1 MQKVR
6 NLRIGALERCLAGLD
21 WLALR
26 RGRAADRAEHLT
38 TGERGEEAAFF
49 YLRRKGFTVVA
60 RGWKDGLTPGD
71 LDLVAWQGDVLCFVE
86 VKTRRSKDVATASSA
101 VDRHKRK
108 IIRRMARQYLRQ
120 LPGNS
125 DGEKPDTRF
134 DIVTVYELPGKPR
147 EIQLIP
153 AAFGWS
159 ERA

>member
-1 MQKVR
+1 MQTVR

-49 YLRRKGFTVVA
+49 YLRRKGFTIVA
-60 RGWKDGLTPGD
+60 RGWKDGMTPGD

-125 DGEKPDTRF
+125 DGEMPDTRF

-147 EIQLIP
+147 EVQLIS

-159 ERA
+159 ER